1 MVRTIIEA
9 RFGVLLKVSVRVRDC
24 LFKIEDLSTIDPEF
38 PNRSRNIPNFSFIK
52 WWNGSR
58 VLRKEFHLNS
68 KDRKQR
74 DYLQFIYSKVE
85 EVCSMS
91 LSALTLTN
99 PSRSP
104 LKVLK
109 DRAVSTAG

>member
-9 RFGVLLKVSVRVRDC
+9 RFGVLLNVSVRVRDC

-58 VLRKEFHLNS
+58 VLRREFHLNS
-68 KDRKQR
+68 KPQK
-74 DYLQFIYSKVE
+74 
-85 EVCSMS
+85 
-91 LSALTLTN
+91 
-99 PSRSP
+99 
-104 LKVLK
+104 
-109 DRAVSTAG
+109 TAGLSHRGLSSVHILDSGRSM